1 MGMRLTFILFLSAHL
16 LGSFYFPLMVRD
28 GGVGGYVSSLV
39 FYVLAVFLLFAPTLD
54 NILFFYALTLILFH
68 IIVDLSFSFLR
79 RRFVN
84 SLQKAVFFFSEEAI
98 HLLFFAVLSYIYS
111 ARWTSPTPWR
121 SVRSFLNQ
129 ASLDYSQVLSF
140 IALLLLLFAVSSR
153 IISFIIITRDE
164 SKRPFT
170 SFAMCLERCLYAT
183 ALYLNSPLAFAI
195 IFASRMAVTA
205 PALIKNGEKTYQVLL
220 EGVLSA
226 LLAFSSYTLVSP
238 FIHY

>member
-1 MGMRLTFILFLSAHL
+1 MDMRLTFILFLSAHL
-16 LGSFYFPLMVRD
+16 LGFFYFPLKVRD
-28 GGVGGYVSSLV
+28 GGVGGYISSFA
-39 FYVLAVFLLFAPTLD
+39 FYALAVFLLFAPTLD

-68 IIVDLSFSFLR
+68 ILLDLPFFFLR

-84 SLQKAVFFFSEEAI
+84 PLQKAIFFFSEEAL
-98 HLLFFAVLSYIYS
+98 HLIFFSILSYIYS

-121 SVRSFLNQ
+121 GVRSFLNQ

-153 IISFIIITRDE
+153 IISLIIITQDE
-164 SKRPFT
+164 SKHPFT
-170 SFAMCLERCLYAT
+170 SLAMCLERCLYAA
-183 ALYLNSPLAFAI
+183 ALYLNSPLAFAL
-195 IFASRMAVTA
+195 IFASRMAFTA
-205 PALIKNGEKTYQVLL
+205 PALIKNGEKTYKVLL